1 MAHEIPIKVRFS
13 ETDALG
19 HISNISYF
27 IYLEE
32 ARTDFFAELGFGHD
46 INNWKIILASASCD
60 FISQGHYN
68 QRLMVRTEVSKIGN
82 SSFQVVHEIKGQKSG
97 ELIAKGQAS
106 AVHFD
111 FKTQKSEALPEANR
125 EHLEKHLIREAS
137 HYEN

>member
-1 MAHEIPIKVRFS
+1 MAHEIPVKVRFS

-32 ARTDFFAELGFGHD
+32 ARTEFFAELGFGRD

-60 FISQGHYN
+60 FVSQGYYN
-68 QRLMVRTEVSKIGN
+68 QKLVVQTEVSRIGN
-82 SSFQVVHEIKGQKSG
+82 SSFQVVHEIKDAESG

-106 AVHFD
+106 AVHFN
-111 FKTQKSEALPEANR
+111 FKTQKSEVLPEANR
-125 EHLEKHLIREAS
+125 HELEKHLIKETS
-137 HYEN
+137 PYGN